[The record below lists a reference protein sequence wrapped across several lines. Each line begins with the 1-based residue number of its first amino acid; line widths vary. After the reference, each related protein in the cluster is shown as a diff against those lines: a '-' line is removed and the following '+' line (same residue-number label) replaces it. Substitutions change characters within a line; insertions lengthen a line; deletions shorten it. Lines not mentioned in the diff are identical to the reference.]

1 MLGGVRLD
9 TCAQRGEIL
18 LGVGGGRWFMEP
30 QTGWEVGCG
39 PRSSVARHPDKPGVA
54 VPGTAWDPALGVR
67 GTEHLLPELRWFL
80 IIKVQMGS
88 S

>member
-1 MLGGVRLD
+1 
-9 TCAQRGEIL
+9 
-18 LGVGGGRWFMEP
+18 MEP
-30 QTGWEVGCG
+30 QTVWEVGCG
-39 PRSSVARHPDKPGVA
+39 PRSSGARHPDKPGVA